1 MDDYTQL
8 MQDLASYYISQGK
21 RANAHYLAQ
30 AHLSILGAIVMNG
43 ESYSGEKELLM
54 KQIEVRAAKGREYR
68 EWREVAA

>member
-21 RANAHYLAQ
+21 RAKAYYLAQ

-43 ESYSGEKELLM
+43 ESYSGEKELTE
-54 KQIEVRAAKGREYR
+54 KQIEDRAAKGREYR
-68 EWREVAA
+68 EGQEVAA